1 VKIRLTEGGG
11 NEQTEPEAVLC
22 GVQGEGRS
30 GGAEGGSD
38 AVGNTDQ
45 GSQFTSAEF
54 VGVLESAGV
63 RISMDGRG
71 RWMDNVMVERLW
83 RSLEYEN
90 VYLCGGVGDK
100 VWCSC
105 KKKLS
110 FGKKKG
116 GDESGQVP
124 SVRQCVG
131 GRGEAVFFLR
141 ARPSWR

>member
-90 VYLCGGVGDK
+90 VYLCGGVGDR

-110 FGKKKG
+110 FGKKRG
-116 GDESGQVP
+116 GG
-124 SVRQCVG
+124 
-131 GRGEAVFFLR
+131 
-141 ARPSWR
+141 